1 MKQILV
7 IRGGRVVA
15 RLVRQ
20 PQVVRSQHRGVDQQ
34 SGALHDVGQ
43 LTDIPGPGVR
53 EKPSLRRRIE
63 ALFVN
68 ELAQVGFINIAAEP
82 RDPGF
87 FGRRLRLVM
96 DPQGPTF
103 SPGDLATSM
112 P

>member
-1 MKQILV
+1 VGLERLQPLLDASERWDQRLNDDEKQSLA
-7 IRGGRVVA
+7 VA
-15 RLVRQ
+15 RIVLQ
-20 PQVVRSQHRGVDQQ
+20 GPKWVVLNATFDLIDP
-34 SGALHDVGQ
+34 A
-43 LTDIPGPGVR
+43 
-53 EKPSLRRRIE
+53 LRRRIE